1 MATASAFDLFLLWLC
16 EYESITHIRPTK
28 TLHEK
33 LIFFSRPTMS
43 LIRSLSLLR
52 RHVPVLLSPF
62 LFTEQKKQILLTH
75 SMFRAKRTHRIK
87 SRPEYWKTAIK
98 WWINNTSHAKINFE
112 HTTKIACIMPHC
124 HYVRIHA
131 ILLILRFLI
140 KFTVRDPCYCFFTQN
155 LHDFFSLLFKM
166 I

>member
-33 LIFFSRPTMS
+33 LIFFFTSYYVS
-43 LIRSLSLLR
+43 DSLSLSR
-52 RHVPVLLSPF
+52 RHVPVSLSPF

-98 WWINNTSHAKINFE
+98 WWINNTSHAKINLK
-112 HTTKIACIMPHC
+112 HTTKIACIMLHR
-124 HYVRIHA
+124 HYVCIHA

-140 KFTVRDPCYCFFTQN
+140 KFTVRDPCYCFFTQH